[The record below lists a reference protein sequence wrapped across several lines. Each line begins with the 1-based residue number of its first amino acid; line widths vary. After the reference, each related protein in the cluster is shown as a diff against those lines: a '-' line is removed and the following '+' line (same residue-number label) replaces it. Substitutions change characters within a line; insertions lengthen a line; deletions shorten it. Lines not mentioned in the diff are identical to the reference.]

1 MCERFCEINH
11 LARKYSQNIYYCENL
26 NGVKLYANVYIPIL
40 VNFER
45 ELCRIKRSIY
55 LYNFSVGFDIHLS
68 RLILQIFSR
77 HDTWLLILSLA

>member
-11 LARKYSQNIYYCENL
+11 LARKYLQNIYYCENL
-26 NGVKLYANVYIPIL
+26 NGVKLYANVYISIL

-55 LYNFSVGFDIHLS
+55 L
-68 RLILQIFSR
+68 
-77 HDTWLLILSLA
+77 